1 MSLTRAATTVRP
13 GRCTASWPPRAIPEL
28 VATGPNAMWSWD
40 ITKMR
45 GPSKGI
51 WYHAYVVIDIYSRYV
66 LGWRIEAVEDG
77 DLAA

>member
-1 MSLTRAATTVRP
+1 
-13 GRCTASWPPRAIPEL
+13 
-28 VATGPNAMWSWD
+28 MWSWD